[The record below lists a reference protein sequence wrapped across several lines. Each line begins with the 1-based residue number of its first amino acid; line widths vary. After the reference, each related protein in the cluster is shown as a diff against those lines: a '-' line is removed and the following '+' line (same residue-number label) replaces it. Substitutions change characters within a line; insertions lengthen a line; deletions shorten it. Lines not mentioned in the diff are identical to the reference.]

1 MPAIVDK
8 AAKRAQIVAHAAE
21 VFSQTGYHATKMA
34 DIAQAAGI
42 GKGTIYEYFATKEQL
57 FLAVYDAWMSQYESI
72 VRQRVDE
79 ATDALSK
86 VDAVR
91 DSAVEFYESRA
102 AQAPLL
108 LEFWAHA
115 LRTDNPAFLERIN
128 ATREFLRSIGRQLT
142 RELVRAEWFRE
153 VDVNAFTDL
162 EAGMSDGIFL
172 TWVLEGRSFPLDKAF
187 TFRQS
192 VIGLGLLA
200 PDTRLLLDERL
211 GAKLRKG
218 FGSTTRSKTSR

>member
-8 AAKRAQIVAHAAE
+8 AAKRAQIVGHAAE
-21 VFSQTGYHATKMA
+21 VFSQTGYHASKMA
-34 DIAQAAGI
+34 DIATAAGI

-57 FLAVYDAWMSQYESI
+57 FLAVYDAWMSQYEDL
-72 VRQRVDE
+72 VRRRVDA

-91 DSAVEFYESRA
+91 DSAVEFYQSRA
-102 AQAPLL
+102 SQAPLL

-115 LRTDNPAFLERIN
+115 LRTDNPAFLDRIN
-128 ATREFLRSIGRQLT
+128 ATREFLRSIGRDLT
-142 RELVRAEWFRE
+142 RELVRAGWFRD
-153 VDVNAFTDL
+153 VDVSAFTDL

-172 TWVLEGRSFPLDKAF
+172 TWVLEGRGFPLDKAF

-200 PDTRLLLDERL
+200 PESRVLLEERL
-211 GAKLRKG
+211 GTKLRKG
-218 FGSTTRSKTSR
+218 FGATTRSKTGR